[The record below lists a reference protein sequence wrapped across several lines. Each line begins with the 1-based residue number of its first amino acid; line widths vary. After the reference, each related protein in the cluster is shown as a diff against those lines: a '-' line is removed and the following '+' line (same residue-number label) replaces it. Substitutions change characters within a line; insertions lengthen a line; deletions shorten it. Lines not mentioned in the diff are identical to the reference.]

1 MATTTKPNRYPT
13 MTDLMDRLDPDGEM
27 ADVVE
32 VLNETNEMLEDIVW
46 EEANNKL
53 SHKTTVRSG
62 LPSVIWRKL
71 NYGVPPSKSKTKQIT
86 DTCGMLESLAVI
98 DKKLAAINGMKE
110 SWRASEEAPFVE
122 AMSQEFQRALLY
134 GDSSKDPEK
143 IMGFMPRFSTITAS
157 KAENAVNVISAGGTG
172 SKLASILLVGWGKKT
187 VHGIFPEGTKVGL
200 DKTDLGEEPAR
211 DEDGNEFRALK
222 TQFEWD
228 VGLTVRDWR
237 YVVRICNISQTKL
250 TKDPDDAAGVDLIT
264 LMVKALARV
273 PSLSNAR
280 FAFYCNR
287 EIETYLRLQMKN
299 TKNVHLSLDEAAGRP
314 VLRFDGIPIRRVD
327 AMGFAEA
334 QVS

>member
-13 MTDLMDRLDPDGEM
+13 MTDLMDRLDPNGEL

-46 EEANNKL
+46 VPANNKL
-53 SHKTTVRSG
+53 SHKTTVRAG
-62 LPSVIWRKL
+62 LPAVIWRKL
-71 NYGVPPSKSKTKQIT
+71 NYGVPPSKSKTKQIE
-86 DTCGMLESLAVI
+86 DSCGMLEALALV
-98 DKKLAAINGMKE
+98 DKKLAEINGMSE
-110 SWRASEEAPFVE
+110 SWRASEESSFIE
-122 AMSQEFQRALLY
+122 AMSQEFQKALLY

-157 KAENAVNVISAGGTG
+157 KAENAVNVLSAGGTG
-172 SKLASILLVGWGKKT
+172 SKLASILLVGWGQKT
-187 VHGIFPEGTKVGL
+187 VHGIYPENSPVGL
-200 DKTDLGEEPAR
+200 QKRDLGEEPAR

-222 TQFEWD
+222 TQYEWD

-237 YVVRICNISQTKL
+237 YVVRIANISAAKL
-250 TKDPDDAAGVDLIT
+250 TKDPDDANGVDLIT

-273 PSLSNAR
+273 PSLNNAR

-299 TKNVHLSLDEAAGRP
+299 TKNVHLTLDEAAGRP

-327 AMGFAEA
+327 AMGFTEA

>member
-86 DTCGMLESLAVI
+86 DTCGMLEALAVI
-98 DKKLAAINGMKE
+98 DKKLAQINGMKE

-122 AMSQEFQRALLY
+122 SMSQEFQRALLY

-157 KAENAVNVISAGGTG
+157 KAENAVNLYVDRSKVGEANTYANLSTAISAADSIDKSKNQVIITVAGGTYDLNDTITFKSTNGG
-172 SKLASILLVGWGKKT
+172 SSEYPLIIKAEDGKQ
-187 VHGIFPEGTKVGL
+187 VIFEAGKRMSGTKITNK
-200 DKTDLGEEPAR
+200 DK
-211 DEDGNEFRALK
+211 
-222 TQFEWD
+222 Q
-228 VGLTVRDWR
+228 
-237 YVVRICNISQTKL
+237 YS
-250 TKDPDDAAGVDLIT
+250 
-264 LMVKALARV
+264 
-273 PSLSNAR
+273 R
-280 FAFYCNR
+280 FPNSS
-287 EIETYLRLQMKN
+287 KN
-299 TKNVHLSLDEAAGRP
+299 HIFK
-314 VLRFDGIPIRRVD
+314 I
-327 AMGFAEA
+327 
-334 QVS
+334 